1 MIKWQKQ
8 DRAFSGSWRSIL
20 RPYYGR
26 VLMISLLS
34 AVQAVLQVAMALIM
48 RGLIDAAV
56 NASPSLEKWTVLLI
70 VDLVLQVVIHGVTS
84 WYSGSTADRFS
95 ASLRGELLKS
105 AVYSADSRL
114 QEFHS
119 GELLSRGMEDV
130 YTICDS
136 MVNALP
142 TLVGQVARLITAFGA
157 VLLIYPSIAGVLLIA
172 AVVTVAAVTIMR
184 PVLKAR
190 HRSVRMADE
199 QVMATMQEDLQQ
211 LELVQSLGVEREILR
226 RFDKRQR
233 NSLKEKFKR
242 RILSVGSNSVLNI
255 VSMLGTGALLIWGAS
270 QVAAGMLSY
279 GSLTSMLQLLNQF
292 RGPVLSLSGLW
303 TRLTATQVAGERLA
317 VLLVKPNEKD
327 LRKPECSPTAV
338 VFENVTFYYPGET
351 VPVVENFSMRFPLE
365 GWACLTGIS
374 GRGKTTLF
382 KLILGLYTPQ
392 QGRVYLE
399 TDREQIPCDAD
410 TRCLFAYVPQ
420 DYALFSGTVQENL
433 LLVAP
438 QTDEMTRKDALKI
451 AKADFV
457 LDIPQGENTHLREN
471 NTGLSKGQIQR
482 LAIARAVLMDRPIL
496 LLDECTSALDSDTEK
511 EVLENLYALGKNAI
525 VVTHRPEALQQLP
538 GINSVSMEG

>member
-1 MIKWQKQ
+1 MKKVQKETGDTAGQ
-8 DRAFSGSWRSIL
+8 WHVIL

-26 VLMISLLS
+26 MLMLSLLS
-34 AVQAVLQVAMALIM
+34 IVQAVIQVALALIM

-56 NASPSLEKWTVLLI
+56 SASPFLGRWTVLLI
-70 VDLVLQVVIHGVTS
+70 ADLVLQVVIHAATT
-84 WYSGSTADRFS
+84 WYSSSTADKFS
-95 ASLRGELLKS
+95 VSLRGKLLNS

-114 QEFHS
+114 QGFHS

-136 MVNALP
+136 VVNALP

-157 VLLIYPSIAGVLLIA
+157 VLLIYPSIAGILLIA
-172 AVVTVAAVTIMR
+172 AVIAVTAIAIMR

-190 HRSVRMADE
+190 HRSVRAADE

-211 LELVQSLGVEREILR
+211 LELVQSLGVEQEIIN
-226 RFDKRQR
+226 RFDKRQQV
-233 NSLKEKFKR
+233 SLRERFKR
-242 RILSVGSNSVLNI
+242 RILSVGSNSMLNT
-255 VSMLGTGALLIWGAS
+255 VSMLGTGALLIWGAT
-270 QVAAGMLSY
+270 QVAAHLLSY
-279 GSLTSMLQLLNQF
+279 GSLTSMIQLLNQF
-292 RGPVLSLSGLW
+292 RSPVLSLSGLW

-317 VLLVKPNEKD
+317 VLLEEHSELDRQKPKYV
-327 LRKPECSPTAV
+327 PTAV
-338 VFENVTFYYPGET
+338 VFKNVTFSYPGDPI
-351 VPVVENFSMRFPLE
+351 PVVENFSMRFPLE

-392 QGRVYLE
+392 QGKVFLE
-399 TDREQIPCDAD
+399 TDQGQIPCNAN
-410 TRCLFAYVPQ
+410 TRGLFAYVPQ
-420 DYALFSGTVQENL
+420 DYALFSGTVLENM

-438 QTDEMTRKDALKI
+438 QADEDARKNALQI

-457 LDIPQGENTHLREN
+457 WEMTQGENTQLREN

-482 LAIARAVLMDRPIL
+482 LAIARAVLMDRQIL
-496 LLDECTSALDSDTEK
+496 LLDECTSALDAETEK
-511 EVLENLYALGKNAI
+511 EVLQNLRQLGKKAI

-538 GINSVSMEG
+538 GITPIAMEK

>member
-1 MIKWQKQ
+1 MKKTQKKTGETTV
-8 DRAFSGSWRSIL
+8 RWHGIL

-26 VLMISLLS
+26 MLVLSLLS
-34 AVQAVLQVAMALIM
+34 IVQAVIQVALALIM

-56 NASPSLEKWTVLLI
+56 SASPFLGKWTILLI
-70 VDLVLQVVIHGVTS
+70 ADLVLQVVIHAVTS
-84 WYSGSTADRFS
+84 WYSSSTADRFS
-95 ASLRGELLKS
+95 ASLRGKLLNS

-114 QEFHS
+114 QAFHS

-130 YTICDS
+130 YTVCDS
-136 MVNALP
+136 VVNALP

-157 VLLIYPSIAGVLLIA
+157 VLLIYPSIAGILLIA
-172 AVVTVAAVTIMR
+172 AVVTVTAVAIMR

-190 HRSVRMADE
+190 HRSVRAADE

-211 LELVQSLGVEREILR
+211 LELVQSLGVECEILN

-233 NSLKEKFKR
+233 VSLREKFKR
-242 RILSVGSNSVLNI
+242 RILSVGSNSMLNI
-255 VSMLGTGALLIWGAS
+255 VSMLGTGALLIWGAT
-270 QVAAGMLSY
+270 QVAANLLSY

-292 RGPVLSLSGLW
+292 RSPVLSLSGLW
-303 TRLTATQVAGERLA
+303 TRLVATQVAGERLA
-317 VLLVKPNEKD
+317 VLLDIPSENDWRQTQCV
-327 LRKPECSPTAV
+327 PTAV
-338 VFENVTFYYPGET
+338 VFENVTFSYPGEPT
-351 VPVVENFSMRFPLE
+351 PVVENFSMRFPLE

-382 KLILGLYTPQ
+382 KLILGLYAPQ
-392 QGRVYLE
+392 QGRVFLE
-399 TDREQIPCDAD
+399 TDRGQIPCDAN
-410 TRCLFAYVPQ
+410 TRGLFAYVPQ
-420 DYALFSGTVQENL
+420 DYALFSGTVLENL

-438 QTDEMTRKDALKI
+438 KADEQVRKNALQI

-457 LDIPQGENTHLREN
+457 WEMAQGENTLLREN

-496 LLDECTSALDSDTEK
+496 LLDECTSALDAETEK
-511 EVLENLYALGKNAI
+511 EVLQNLHQLGKNAI

-538 GINSVSMEG
+538 GIIPVSMEE

>member
-1 MIKWQKQ
+1 MKKVQKKTGDTAGQ
-8 DRAFSGSWRSIL
+8 WHGIL

-26 VLMISLLS
+26 MLMLSLLS
-34 AVQAVLQVAMALIM
+34 VVQAVIQVAMALIM

-56 NASPSLEKWTVLLI
+56 SASPFLGKWTVLLI
-70 VDLVLQVVIHGVTS
+70 ADLVLQVIIHAVTS
-84 WYSGSTADRFS
+84 WYSSSTADKFS
-95 ASLRGELLKS
+95 VSLRGKLLNS

-114 QEFHS
+114 QGFHS

-130 YTICDS
+130 YTVCDS
-136 MVNALP
+136 VVNALP

-157 VLLIYPSIAGVLLIA
+157 VLLIYPSIAGILLIA
-172 AVVTVAAVTIMR
+172 AVIAVTAIAIMR

-190 HRSVRMADE
+190 HRSVRAADE

-211 LELVQSLGVEREILR
+211 LELVQSLGVEQEIIN

-233 NSLKEKFKR
+233 VSLRERFKR
-242 RILSVGSNSVLNI
+242 RILSVGSNSMLNT
-255 VSMLGTGALLIWGAS
+255 VSMLGTGALLIWGAT
-270 QVAAGMLSY
+270 QVAANLLSY

-292 RGPVLSLSGLW
+292 RSPVLSLSGLW
-303 TRLTATQVAGERLA
+303 TKLTATQVAGERLS
-317 VLLVKPNEKD
+317 VLLEVPSDNDRQKLEYVPV
-327 LRKPECSPTAV
+327 AV
-338 VFENVTFYYPGET
+338 VFENVTFSYPGDPI
-351 VPVVENFSMRFPLE
+351 PVVENFSMRFPLE

-382 KLILGLYTPQ
+382 KLILGLYVPQ
-392 QGRVYLE
+392 QGRVFLE
-399 TDREQIPCDAD
+399 TDQGQIPCDAN

-420 DYALFSGTVQENL
+420 DYALFSGTVLENL

-438 QTDEMTRKDALKI
+438 QADENARKHALQI

-457 LDIPQGENTHLREN
+457 WEMTQGENTQLREN

-496 LLDECTSALDSDTEK
+496 LLDECTSALDAETEK
-511 EVLENLYALGKNAI
+511 EVLQNLHQLGKNAI

-538 GINSVSMEG
+538 GIIPVSMEE